1 MNSTMDYAYV
11 HFTLEGRINLLD
23 RGNFERFRGLCES
36 AFLTIR
42 RNGSLIISILAMM
55 ISTGLPELSKEEG
68 RYDVVARLGLHPESL
83 LNSV

>member
-1 MNSTMDYAYV
+1 MCSKPNQPN
-11 HFTLEGRINLLD
+11 R
-23 RGNFERFRGLCES
+23 RNFERFRGLCES

-68 RYDVVARLGLHPESL
+68 RYVGGARLGLVPESQL
-83 LNSV
+83 SSLNSG